1 MRAGARERGSATI
14 ELAVLTPV
22 AIVFF
27 IAVLMAG
34 RIGLARQAA
43 DAAAYDAART
53 ASLARTEGTAGT
65 QARDAAARSFAAQGI
80 RCKTMTVATDT
91 SGFDVPVGQSA
102 TVRVSL
108 TCVADFSDIVLPGMP
123 GSATLT
129 STFTSPL
136 DTYRSRG

>member
-1 MRAGARERGSATI
+1 MRGEARERGSAAV
-14 ELAVLTPV
+14 ELAILAPT

-27 IAVLMAG
+27 IAVVMAG
-34 RIGLARQAA
+34 RLGLARQAA

-53 ASLARTEGTAGT
+53 ASLARTEATAGI

-80 RCKTMTVATDT
+80 RCRTMTVATDT

-108 TCVADFSDIVLPGMP
+108 TCVADFTDIILPGMP

-136 DTYRSRG
+136 DKYRSRG